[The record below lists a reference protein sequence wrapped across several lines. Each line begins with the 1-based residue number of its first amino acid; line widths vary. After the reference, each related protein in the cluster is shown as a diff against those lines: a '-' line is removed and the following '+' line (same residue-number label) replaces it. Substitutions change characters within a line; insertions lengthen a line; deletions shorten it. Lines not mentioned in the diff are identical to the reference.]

1 MGATNQPDDK
11 RSTRSDG
18 HKSGDYSSNAS
29 DLASNSLRASA
40 EIDGD
45 EKQKR
50 LNLRRLQQLK
60 MVEQGV
66 RATFKALVEDSRFN
80 RGAVF
85 LGRDATPV
93 T

>member
-1 MGATNQPDDK
+1 
-11 RSTRSDG
+11 
-18 HKSGDYSSNAS
+18 
-29 DLASNSLRASA
+29 
-40 EIDGD
+40 
-45 EKQKR
+45 
-50 LNLRRLQQLK
+50 